1 MGGPDPEYVVVTVG
15 PYGKLTGVV
24 GNAIMK
30 ENKKK
35 IIFKLKYK
43 VNGEKIPYLFAPE

>member
-24 GNAIMK
+24 GNAIKK
-30 ENKKK
+30 EKQENNN
-35 IIFKLKYK
+35 YQ
-43 VNGEKIPYLFAPE
+43 NQNTR